1 MGVLRALL
9 FAVCAVIAVGF
20 AIDNRQ
26 SVSLGFFPFD
36 GVIEAPLFMVAFA
49 FTLLGILLGGAVTWW
64 QGRHIRRLARQRH
77 LDTTRLQA
85 ELRKQEAAL
94 PPAVTGQP

>member
-9 FAVCAVIAVGF
+9 FAICAIVALGF
-20 AIDNRQ
+20 AVDNRQ

-36 GVIEAPLFMVAFA
+36 GKLEAPLFLVVFL
-49 FTLLGILLGGAVTWW
+49 FVLLGILLGGTVAWW
-64 QGRHIRRLARQRH
+64 QGRHVRRVARQRQSE
-77 LDTTRLQA
+77 TTRLQG

-94 PPAVTGQP
+94 PPTITGQP